1 MNRLMVVN
9 FRATGILG
17 VQLEDCVFVVLKPV
31 VEAMGLAWN
40 GQLERIKRDPVLR
53 EGMRIIRTPSIR
65 GGNQDTVVL
74 LLDRFHGWLF
84 KVETSRVRDEL
95 RERIQLYQREC
106 YELLCKHFLGD
117 REQPAKEENETLR
130 LHLNMCQEARQIG
143 GVLAGAQMWKKL
155 GLPMVPALD
164 DGRSRDC
171 GRLCN
176 ALRELEPAYKN

>member
-9 FRATGILG
+9 FRGTEILN

-53 EGMRIIRTPSIR
+53 EGMRIIRIPSIR

-130 LHLNMCQEARQIG
+130 LHLNMC
-143 GVLAGAQMWKKL
+143 
-155 GLPMVPALD
+155 
-164 DGRSRDC
+164 
-171 GRLCN
+171 
-176 ALRELEPAYKN
+176 